1 MTRYL
6 VTGGCGYIGSHLVNA
21 LLRQGH
27 DVRVLDN
34 LTTGRTQN
42 LHPDAELIFGD
53 VANPVAVRAALR
65 NTDGCFHLA
74 GMPAETGDWLDSH
87 HSNLTGTV
95 TVLDAARRDKLPVV
109 YASSCAVYG
118 DSSEPRL
125 AEGLPMRP
133 LTRQGADAAACELQ
147 ARIAAMDGVPNAG
160 LRLFHVYGPRRDAAH
175 PQAGVVAKFA
185 AQLQAGLPLELHGDG
200 GQSRDF
206 VFIADAVTLLTA
218 AMLRLERRGIALAEI
233 FNLCTGRATRIR
245 ELAQLMA
252 GLLGAAADLQLATPR
267 RNDPRQIVGDPDIAE
282 RSLGLRAETRLEEGL
297 RQVLAALPDATAG
310 SRIPSPATARG

>member
-6 VTGGCGYIGSHLVNA
+6 VTGGCGFIGSQLVNA

-53 VANPVAVRAALR
+53 VANPVAMRAALR

-74 GMPAETGDWLDSH
+74 GMSPEAGDWLDSH

-95 TVLDAARRDKLPVV
+95 TVFDAARRDKLPVV
-109 YASSCAVYG
+109 YLSSAAVYG
-118 DSSEPRL
+118 DSAEPRL
-125 AEGLPMRP
+125 GEGLPMRP
-133 LTRQGADAAACELQ
+133 LSRRGADAASCELQ
-147 ARIAAMDGVPNAG
+147 ARIAALEGVPNAG
-160 LRLFHVYGPRRDAAH
+160 LRLFHVYGGRRDADH
-175 PQAGVVAKFA
+175 PQAGVVAQFA
-185 AQLQAGLPLELHGDG
+185 AQLHAGQPLALHGDG

-206 VFIADAVTLLTA
+206 VFIADVIALLQA
-218 AMLRLERRGIALAEI
+218 AMRRLEQRGIALAEI

-245 ELAQLMA
+245 DLAQLMA
-252 GLLGAAADLQLATPR
+252 SIAGVSADLQLATPR
-267 RNDPRQIVGDPDIAE
+267 RNDPRQVVGDPDFAE
-282 RSLGLRAETRLEEGL
+282 RSLGLRAETKLEDGL
-297 RQVLAALPDATAG
+297 RSILATPLAAELG
-310 SRIPSPATARG
+310 RR

>member
-6 VTGGCGYIGSHLVNA
+6 VTGGCGFIGSHLVNA

-34 LTTGRTQN
+34 LSTGRTQN

-74 GMPAETGDWLDSH
+74 GAPPEAGDWLDSH

-109 YASSCAVYG
+109 YLSSSSVYG
-118 DSSEPRL
+118 DSAEPRL
-125 AEGLPMRP
+125 AEGQPVRP
-133 LTRQGADAAACELQ
+133 LDRRGADAASCELQ

-160 LRLFHVYGPRRDAAH
+160 MRLFHVYGPRRDTDH
-175 PQAGVVAKFA
+175 PQAGVVAQFA
-185 AQLQAGLPLELHGDG
+185 AQLHAGSPLALHGDG

-206 VFIADAVTLLTA
+206 VFITDVIALLLA
-218 AMLRLERRGIALAEI
+218 AMQRLEQRGIALAEV

-245 ELAQLMA
+245 DLAQIMA
-252 GLLGAAADLQLATPR
+252 GLAGITVDFQLATPR
-267 RNDPRQIVGDPDIAE
+267 RNDPRRMVGDPDFTE
-282 RSLGLRAETRLEEGL
+282 RSLGLRAETKLEDGL
-297 RQVLAALPDATAG
+297 RQVLDQVPGNLPQTV
-310 SRIPSPATARG
+310 RG

>member
-6 VTGGCGYIGSHLVNA
+6 VTGGCGFIGSHLVHT

-53 VANPVAVRAALR
+53 VANPVAMRAALR

-74 GMPAETGDWLDSH
+74 GMPAEAGAWLDSH

-95 TVLDAARRDKLPVV
+95 TVLDAAKRDKLPVV
-109 YASSCAVYG
+109 YLSSAAVYG
-118 DSSEPRL
+118 DSAEPRL
-125 AEGLPMRP
+125 GEGQPIRP
-133 LTRQGADAAACELQ
+133 LTRRGADAASCELQ
-147 ARIAAMDGVPNAG
+147 ARIVAMEGVPNAG
-160 LRLFHVYGPRRDAAH
+160 LRLFHVYGPRRDPDH
-175 PQAGVVAKFA
+175 PLAGVVAQFA
-185 AQLQAGLPLELHGDG
+185 ARLQTGQPLDLHGDG

-206 VFIADAVTLLTA
+206 VFIADAVAIVQA
-218 AMLRLERRGIALAEI
+218 AMRRLEQRGIALAEV

-245 ELAQLMA
+245 DLAQMMA
-252 GLLGAAADLQLATPR
+252 GAAGVTPDIQLGTPR
-267 RNDPRQIVGDPDIAE
+267 RNDPRQVVGDPDFAE
-282 RSLGLRAETRLEEGL
+282 RSLGLRAETKLEDGL
-297 RQVLAALPDATAG
+297 RQVLAALPQTVRD
-310 SRIPSPATARG
+310 